1 MDKFNWQQTFDSEHR
16 FCSWSA
22 PSQKQAQGQVNM
34 PKHLICREYFG
45 ESFEFISSPLFAQKN
60 HSLSTGKLKG
70 NGAKCSCWT
79 KWWPY
84 EVSSHWIQRLV
95 QGVTSPW
102 ASSDRATFCHRTPV
116 VSMDASLHEPGSLLP
131 WILAVES
138 ISSFCRSAGA
148 RHREVLIA
156 IWCLCKAPSASCNSK
171 YVVVTYLS
179 LSNRW
184 KLYSMI
190 LSYYFGA
197 LFLFPTLSFLV
208 TWLQQFLDHKL
219 RIRLAFYPLLPF
231 SAPVLSSTINQQ
243 FSSNFSILILWLI

>member
-1 MDKFNWQQTFDSEHR
+1 MQGIFWGR
-16 FCSWSA
+16 FWIYLFS
-22 PSQKQAQGQVNM
+22 
-34 PKHLICREYFG
+34 LICTEKSLPEHWKAEG
-45 ESFEFISSPLFAQKN
+45 EWSQMLLLNKRVTLWSQLP
-60 HSLSTGKLKG
+60 
-70 NGAKCSCWT
+70 
-79 KWWPY
+79 
-84 EVSSHWIQRLV
+84 WIQRLV
-95 QGVTSPW
+95 QGVTFPW

-138 ISSFCRSAGA
+138 ISSFCTSAGA

-156 IWCLCKAPSASCNSK
+156 IWCLSKAPSDSCNSK

-197 LFLFPTLSFLV
+197 LFLFPTL
-208 TWLQQFLDHKL
+208 
-219 RIRLAFYPLLPF
+219 
-231 SAPVLSSTINQQ
+231 
-243 FSSNFSILILWLI
+243 